1 MTIIIKSTVQQ
12 LLKEI
17 TNRRIIRKEIKQILN
32 YTEYSRW
39 DLGVFFVGDEIKE
52 LNLRYRN
59 INKVTDILSFPFHQA
74 IKPGKLPTPLTSE
87 HKNLGDMII
96 SLPYIIKWCK
106 EHDENVKKRLPVLYT
121 HGICHLIG
129 YDHEDD
135 EGYEM
140 MNKKEQEILK
150 KFWDWKKRCDGSE
163 NESES
168 ESESDDE
175 NERD

>member
-59 INKVTDILSFPFHQA
+59 INKA

-106 EHDENVKKRLPVLYT
+106 EHDENVKKRLPEKKY
-121 HGICHLIG
+121 HLI
-129 YDHEDD
+129 
-135 EGYEM
+135 
-140 MNKKEQEILK
+140 KKINLT
-150 KFWDWKKRCDGSE
+150 
-163 NESES
+163 
-168 ESESDDE
+168 
-175 NERD
+175 